1 MLLRLLT
8 LPVAL
13 LLAVFAP
20 ARGSYRPR
28 HATRTEPAAHPPAA
42 PAPTGPVPRPQAR
55 AVPPRIPDYPVFAE
69 CAERHSAL
77 WEVTYAYGAPC
88 PYTARNRVTGHL
100 VAVSDVDLLDHVLT
114 EYQPPHTVR
123 AYCDRGRV
131 RAYAPSGG

>member
-55 AVPPRIPDYPVFAE
+55 AVPPRIPDSPV
-69 CAERHSAL
+69 CAD
-77 WEVTYAYGAPC
+77 TYAYGAPC

>member
-1 MLLRLLT
+1 MRLLAMLVVLFT
-8 LPVAL
+8 ALFAPTPAPASRPVAE
-13 LLAVFAP
+13 P
-20 ARGSYRPR
+20 SHRRSR
-28 HATRTEPAAHPPAA
+28 HAA
-42 PAPTGPVPRPQAR
+42 PDLAPQAR
-55 AVPPRIPDYPVFAE
+55 RVPPRIPNYPQFAE
-69 CAERHSAL
+69 VAVRHAPL
-77 WEVTYAYGAPC
+77 WEVVYEHGIVV